1 MKAAKRTANNTKK
14 YMRTPTLEDRK
25 KFLEDDLSD
34 ALKGLF
40 VGAVVWSA
48 ADKSELC
55 PFQKGLGMFTSLV
68 QARSL
73 YEFYSSKRAT
83 AYDDA
88 RAHDFAPSWAGRESA
103 LYNEYMVKGKPA
115 NKRVFHLVY
124 FRSERS
130 GGPTNEHDGPKHIK
144 NRILEFAKDL
154 RRLTEEFIK
163 CVEPH
168 FRDSVE
174 RGLEKALKG
183 ADEAANGCDIANP
196 L

>member
-1 MKAAKRTANNTKK
+1 
-14 YMRTPTLEDRK
+14 MRTPTLEDRK

-40 VGAVVWSA
+40 VGAVVWEA
-48 ADKSELC
+48 ADKSERC
-55 PFQKGLGMFTSLV
+55 PFQKALGMMTSLV

-73 YEFYSSKRAT
+73 YEFYSSKNAT

-88 RAHDFAPSWAGRESA
+88 RAQHFAPSWTERESD
-103 LYNEYMVKGKPA
+103 LYNDYMAGGKPA

-130 GGPTNEHDGPKHIK
+130 GGPIGEHDGPEHIK
-144 NRILEFAKDL
+144 NKVLEFAKDL
-154 RRLTEEFIK
+154 HRLTKEFIK

-168 FRDSVE
+168 FRDTAE
-174 RGLEKALKG
+174 RGLQKALKG
-183 ADEAANGCDIANP
+183 AEEAAKGCNIDNP